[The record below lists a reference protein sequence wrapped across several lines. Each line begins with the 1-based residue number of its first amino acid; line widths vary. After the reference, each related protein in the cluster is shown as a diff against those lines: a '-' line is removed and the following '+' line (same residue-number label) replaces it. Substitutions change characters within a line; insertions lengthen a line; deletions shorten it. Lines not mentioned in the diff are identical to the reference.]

1 MIRARSGQGD
11 AARAKPARPVAKRGR
26 KTASSSGRQK
36 AQGGIGWIFLAVVIF
51 IAMFGGVI
59 GYKVWQE
66 REALLADTDQSHAR
80 EAAFLAERVSSL
92 LEEARGALA
101 FAATDTSTVPM
112 ETLQTVIPAR
122 LDYLEQSG
130 SIMEA
135 ALFLPSGAVISTG
148 AFDPA
153 LRRYAD
159 AALGSS
165 SRLHAVPATQSAPA
179 VLAIAEPVVLSD
191 GSVGAYVARLD
202 PNNILP
208 EWGEGQVS
216 MLANAEGRVLAMRP
230 QPTNGIFTEPVGI
243 RFDLPHE
250 QAARLAGDGGAV
262 SGIQLGSQQA
272 TLAAAPLTVPELSV
286 YLVGAPRIDSSAWL
300 RTQILYGLMF
310 IAPVIFAIGLGAALS
325 MQMRNLKD
333 ARVALGD
340 SERRFRLAIEGARC
354 GVWDWD
360 RKSDSVYVTDSL
372 ARILGREEASV
383 MSGQDFLSL
392 FSRNDRER
400 MRAAIRGSANSGDID
415 VELQS
420 ATLPIWVQMRGRP
433 WGMPDGGSSDRI
445 VGVAIDVTER
455 KGAQARV
462 AAAESRL
469 RAALESMSESFVLWD
484 SRRRLVLWNRKFR
497 DFFDFPESGL
507 RPGMGYDDVEAG
519 ASRAVKAVH
528 GADTGSEIY
537 EIELSDGRWLHY
549 SERSTA
555 DGGLVSVGA
564 DITDLKRQENQLK
577 DSESALRN
585 TIEDVRRNQ
594 QRIAELAKK
603 YEEEKIR
610 AEEANRSKSEFLAN
624 MSHELRTPLNAV
636 NGFSEIMLREM
647 FGPLGDERYV
657 DYVKD
662 IHTSGE
668 HLLALINDILDM
680 SKIEAGKMQLQK
692 EPVDPA
698 TIIEQCLRIVRG
710 RADEKEIRLQVD
722 IDESPEI
729 EADPR
734 ALKQVI
740 LNLTSNAVKFTPEG
754 GRITVRTFT
763 TADGVAIQVADTGIG
778 IAKDDLPR
786 LGRPFEQIESQ
797 HSKSHQGSGLGLA
810 LSKSLVE
817 MHGGSL
823 SIESDLGEGTT
834 VTFVMPVS
842 DPLADVLPA
851 KTIDDE
857 LSAIDT
863 DMLDTSEE
871 DATASLR
878 KSANAG

>member
-1 MIRARSGQGD
+1 M
-11 AARAKPARPVAKRGR
+11 
-26 KTASSSGRQK
+26 
-36 AQGGIGWIFLAVVIF
+36 IF

-92 LEEARGALA
+92 LEEARGTLA

-112 ETLQTVIPAR
+112 DMLQAVIPAR

-130 SIMEA
+130 SIVEA
-135 ALFLPSGAVISTG
+135 ALFLPSGAVISSG
-148 AFDPA
+148 EFNPS

-159 AALGSS
+159 AALGSP
-165 SRLHAVPATQSAPA
+165 SRLHAVPAGQSSSA
-179 VLAIAEPVVLSD
+179 VLAVAEPVVLSD

-202 PNNILP
+202 PAEILP
-208 EWGEGQVS
+208 AWGDGQVA
-216 MLANAEGRVLAMRP
+216 MLTTAEGRVLAMRP
-230 QPTNGIFTEPVGI
+230 QPANGIFAEPVGV

-250 QAARLAGDGGAV
+250 QAARLASDGGAI

-272 TLAAAPLTVPELSV
+272 TLAAAPLTTPELSV

-310 IAPVIFAIGLGAALS
+310 VAPVIFAIGLGAALS
-325 MQMRNLKD
+325 MQMRNLKA

-383 MSGQDFLSL
+383 ISGQEFLSL

-420 ATLPIWVQMRGRP
+420 ASLPIWVQMRGRP
-433 WGMPDGGSSDRI
+433 WGTPDGGTSDRI

-528 GADTGSEIY
+528 GAETGSEIY

-549 SERSTA
+549 SERATA

-585 TIEDVRRNQ
+585 TIEDVRKNQ

-692 EPVDPA
+692 EPVDLA
-698 TIIEQCLRIVRG
+698 ALIEQCLRIVRG
-710 RADEKEIRLQVD
+710 RSDEKEIRLQVD
-722 IDESPEI
+722 IEESPEV

-842 DPLADVLPA
+842 DPIMSAKPTGAAEPATGTQVDEALDDAD
-851 KTIDDE
+851 DDTPV
-857 LSAIDT
+857 SI
-863 DMLDTSEE
+863 
-871 DATASLR
+871 R
-878 KSANAG
+878 KSANSG

>member
-1 MIRARSGQGD
+1 MR
-11 AARAKPARPVAKRGR
+11 AARGARG
-26 KTASSSGRQK
+26 
-36 AQGGIGWIFLAVVIF
+36 QGGIGWIFLAVIIF

-66 REALLADTDQSHAR
+66 RDALLSDTEQSHAR
-80 EAAFLAERVSSL
+80 EAAFLAERTSSL

-101 FAATDTSTVPM
+101 FAAIDAAGIPM
-112 ETLQTVIPAR
+112 DNLEAVIPAR
-122 LDYLEQSG
+122 LDYLENAG
-130 SIMEA
+130 AIVEA
-135 ALFLPSGAVISTG
+135 VLFLPSGAVIANGT
-148 AFDPA
+148 FDPA

-159 AALGSS
+159 AALGSPS
-165 SRLHAVPATQSAPA
+165 GLHSVPGTLTSPA
-179 VLAIAEPVVLSD
+179 VIAAAEPVELAD
-191 GSVGAYVARLD
+191 GSVGAFVARIAPD
-202 PNNILP
+202 GILP
-208 EWGEGQVS
+208 EWGDGQVV
-216 MLANAEGRVLAMRP
+216 MLTDADGRVLAMRP
-230 QPTNGIFTEPVGI
+230 EPTNGIFVEPIGV
-243 RFDLPHE
+243 RFGLPHE
-250 QAARLAGDGGAV
+250 QADRLASHGGAIT
-262 SGIQLGSQQA
+262 GIPLGSQQA
-272 TLAAAPLTVPELSV
+272 TLAAAPLTTPGFSV

-325 MQMRNLKD
+325 MQMRNLKA

-360 RKSDSVYVTDSL
+360 RKSDTVYVTDSL

-383 MSGQDFLSL
+383 ISGQEFLSL
-392 FSRNDRER
+392 FARSDRDR

-420 ATLPIWVQMRGRP
+420 ASLPIWVHMRGRP
-433 WGMPDGGSSDRI
+433 WGMPDGSTSDRI

-507 RPGMGYDDVEAG
+507 RPGMVYADVEAG

-528 GADTGSEIY
+528 GAENDSEIY

-564 DITDLKRQENQLK
+564 DITDLKRQENALK
-577 DSESALRN
+577 DSESALRT

-680 SKIEAGKMQLQK
+680 SKIEAGKMQLQR

-698 TIIEQCLRIVRG
+698 AVIEQCLRIVRG
-710 RADEKEIRLQVD
+710 RAEEKEIRLQVD
-722 IDESPEI
+722 IEDAPEI

-754 GRITVRTFT
+754 GRITVRTFS
-763 TADGVAIQVADTGIG
+763 TAEGVAIQVADTGIG
-778 IAKDDLPR
+778 IAKEDLPR

-810 LSKSLVE
+810 LSKSLIE
-817 MHGGSL
+817 LHGGTL

-842 DPLADVLPA
+842 EPAAGLPA
-851 KTIDDE
+851 ENDPRFDVDAEIRAATQGNEAAGPGFREKAV
-857 LSAIDT
+857 SA
-863 DMLDTSEE
+863 
-871 DATASLR
+871 
-878 KSANAG
+878 G